1 MTETKLRLIPRMPG
15 AGTDK
20 GDTSMTGIVFTFGL
34 LLMALFTLAW
44 PALRDKVYTDWRT
57 PLQLIVGIVQEEFGM
72 SYLGKNTMGQGTPIP
87 TIQSGPN
94 AGQLDINS
102 LVGQLVDQQKSYVYD
117 TLKLAPGATVT
128 SQPYRMFQV
137 PIGQG
142 DPYNGNITKTEQE
155 TNMRSAGFFSPPY
168 DFILNNLGF
177 YVLIGAQLFDIQTI
191 FNLGWFEF
199 KILAKQQFMGHFQR
213 HPSGMGVSGFST
225 VSQQQNWLNGQADP
239 RAIWYFGDWK
249 KYIPPQT
256 NFTLNI
262 NFGETFQQYYN
273 AATSASLPASIR
285 SAFFD
290 NSYLS
295 STSTLPTLLPQAQG
309 GNGIQLL
316 CVMNGISN
324 GPVQ

>member
-1 MTETKLRLIPRMPG
+1 
-15 AGTDK
+15 
-20 GDTSMTGIVFTFGL
+20 MTGITFTLGL
-34 LLMALFTLAW
+34 ALLALLTLAW

-57 PLQLIVGIVQEEFGM
+57 PLQIVAGLLHDEFGM
-72 SYLGKNTMGQGTPIP
+72 SYLGKTTMGQGTPIP
-87 TIQSGPN
+87 TNP
-94 AGQLDINS
+94 ATGQLDINA

-117 TLKLAPGATVT
+117 TLKLAPGTTVT
-128 SQPYRMFQV
+128 SQPYRMFQN

-142 DPYNGNITKTEQE
+142 DPYNGNIAKTEQE

-177 YVLIGAQLFDIQTI
+177 YLLIGAQLFDIQTI

-225 VSQQQNWLNGQADP
+225 QTSQQNWLNGTADP

-262 NFGETFQQYYN
+262 NFTETYQQYYN

-285 SAFFD
+285 ATLFD
-290 NSYLS
+290 NSVLT
-295 STSTLPTLLPQAQG
+295 STSSLPTLLPQAQG

-316 CVMNGISN
+316 CVMNGIAN